1 LQQGL
6 LQALYIRNSVTA
18 MKNN

>member
-1 LQQGL
+1 MQDF
-6 LQALYIRNSVTA
+6 RNSVTA